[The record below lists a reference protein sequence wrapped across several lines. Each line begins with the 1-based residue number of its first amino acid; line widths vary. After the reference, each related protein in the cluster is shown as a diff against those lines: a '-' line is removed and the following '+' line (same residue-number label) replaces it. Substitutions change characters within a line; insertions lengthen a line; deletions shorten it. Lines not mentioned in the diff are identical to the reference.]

1 MKSAVRKH
9 SIYINRRKTS
19 VSLEDDFWFGLLEIA
34 VVKKTTVPAL
44 VARIDHNR
52 KTVNLSSAIRMFVF
66 RHFKADAK
74 PKTIRRKRRQ
84 RILRY
89 RGPTSRSWRSR
100 AKVRSKQRP

>member
-9 SIYINRRKTS
+9 SIYINGRKTS

-34 VVKKTTVPAL
+34 AVKNTTVPAL
-44 VARIDHNR
+44 VARVDYAR

-66 RHFKADAK
+66 RYFKADAK
-74 PKTIRRKRRQ
+74 PKTARRKRRQ

-89 RGPTSRSWRSR
+89 RGPKTRSR
-100 AKVRSKQRP
+100 AKVRSKQKT

>member
-9 SIYINRRKTS
+9 SIYINRRKSS
-19 VSLEDDFWFGLLEIA
+19 VSLEDDFWFGLLDIA
-34 VVKKTTVPAL
+34 AVKKTTVPAL

-66 RHFKADAK
+66 RYFKADAK
-74 PKTIRRKRRQ
+74 PKSIRRKRRQ

-89 RGPTSRSWRSR
+89 RGPKKRSR

>member
-66 RHFKADAK
+66 RYFKADAK

-89 RGPTSRSWRSR
+89 RGPKKRSR
-100 AKVRSKQRP
+100 AKVRSKRRP